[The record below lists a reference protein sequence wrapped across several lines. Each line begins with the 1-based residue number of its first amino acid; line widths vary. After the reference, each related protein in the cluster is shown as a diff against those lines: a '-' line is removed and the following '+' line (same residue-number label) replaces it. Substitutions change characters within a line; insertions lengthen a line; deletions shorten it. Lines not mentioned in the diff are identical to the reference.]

1 MIYYVLLSL
10 GVVVLLYLL
19 IMQGIANLKREK
31 AKDEL
36 REKWQ
41 NALIDEKR
49 TKETIMELIG
59 KTFGEAT
66 VSSIEKGIYKENM
79 PDYLV
84 KMAIGRPLN
93 VQPVVFH
100 GITTERWRYKSVV
113 LSFQNGRLI
122 GWETS
127 DNSTQN
133 AGL

>member
-49 TKETIMELIG
+49 TKETIMEVIK

-66 VSSIEKGIYKENM
+66 VSSIEKGIYKESM

-84 KMAIGRPLN
+84 K
-93 VQPVVFH
+93 
-100 GITTERWRYKSVV
+100 TY
-113 LSFQNGRLI
+113 RL
-122 GWETS
+122 G
-127 DNSTQN
+127 NQ
-133 AGL
+133 

>member
-49 TKETIMELIG
+49 TKETIMEVIK

-66 VSSIEKGIYKENM
+66 VSSIEKGIYKESM

-84 KMAIGRPLN
+84 KMAIGRPMS
-93 VQPVVFH
+93 VQLVVFH
-100 GITTERWRYKSVV
+100 GIPTERWFYKSVV
-113 LSFQNGRLI
+113 LSFQSGRLI
-122 GWETS
+122 GWETN
-127 DNSTQN
+127 DK
-133 AGL
+133 

>member
-1 MIYYVLLSL
+1 
-10 GVVVLLYLL
+10 
-19 IMQGIANLKREK
+19 MQGIANLKREK

-66 VSSIEKGIYKENM
+66 VSSIEKGIYKESM

-84 KMAIGRPLN
+84 KMAIGRPMS
-93 VQPVVFH
+93 VQLVVFH
-100 GITTERWRYKSVV
+100 GIPTERWFYKSVV
-113 LSFQNGRLI
+113 LSFQSGRLI
-122 GWETS
+122 GWETN
-127 DNSTQN
+127 DK
-133 AGL
+133 